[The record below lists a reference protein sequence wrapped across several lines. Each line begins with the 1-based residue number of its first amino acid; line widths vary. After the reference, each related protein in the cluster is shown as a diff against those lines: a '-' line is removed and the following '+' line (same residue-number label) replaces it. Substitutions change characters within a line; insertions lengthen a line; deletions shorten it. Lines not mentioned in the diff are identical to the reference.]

1 MLFVR
6 GSWCVMRGLG
16 PGGSRSAF
24 LPVCFGIIAFLRAL
38 RVFVV
43 CLLLSVFVPCA
54 PWLRFQ
60 SSREDA
66 KWLFSHGGTE
76 GTGGSV
82 RGSGA
87 GGRFGVRGL
96 GTAFF
101 VPISLSFVRGAL
113 S

>member
-1 MLFVR
+1 
-6 GSWCVMRGLG
+6 MRGLG